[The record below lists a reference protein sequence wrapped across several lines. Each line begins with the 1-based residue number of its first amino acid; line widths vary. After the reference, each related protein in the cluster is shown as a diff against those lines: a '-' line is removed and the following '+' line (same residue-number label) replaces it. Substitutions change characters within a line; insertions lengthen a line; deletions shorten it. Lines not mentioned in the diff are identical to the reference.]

1 LRKFAENALLC
12 KPFLLAKLTTCFQ
25 LVMRAAEQIAREV
38 LLAGINRRRGG
49 NVRIIPFCANFCID
63 DLCLSRQFV
72 PARNINK
79 RCELLADSSKSKTTL
94 EDIARIAGVS
104 ISTVSRALNDQPL
117 ISTRTKQRIWALARE
132 HDYPFRQSIPTA
144 PIGAEG
150 SIVVVT
156 PYFHGRPLPLSHP
169 FFLELLANIGEA
181 ARSRDCD
188 FTVSHVAPSTY
199 EDLVLATTTSRASGV
214 IFLGQ
219 SSMHDELNR
228 LADTNAR
235 FVVWG
240 ARLPDQHYRSI
251 GSDNVLGGSRATS
264 HLARLGRRRI
274 AFIGGVDPEAMQRR
288 RGYQAALKNAGL
300 EFDPTLVCNVEFE
313 LESAEAAVSGM
324 LKRHVEF
331 DAVVGASDLIALG
344 VIRALARFGLAV
356 PRDVSVV
363 GYDDMLLSRL
373 STPALTTI
381 RQDSKEAGRMLVASI
396 LAPQSETGFDR
407 LPTELIVRESC
418 GA

>member
-1 LRKFAENALLC
+1 MADV
-12 KPFLLAKLTTCFQ
+12 Q
-25 LVMRAAEQIAREV
+25 
-38 LLAGINRRRGG
+38 AG
-49 NVRIIPFCANFCID
+49 
-63 DLCLSRQFV
+63 
-72 PARNINK
+72 
-79 RCELLADSSKSKTTL
+79 KTTL
-94 EDIARIAGVS
+94 EDLAKLAGVS
-104 ISTVSRALNDQPL
+104 ISTVSRALNDHPL
-117 ISTRTKQRIWALARE
+117 ISARTKQRIWALAQE
-132 HDYPFRQSIPTA
+132 HDYPFRQSMPTA

-150 SIVVVT
+150 SIVIVT

-181 ARSRDCD
+181 ARARDCD
-188 FTVSHVAPSTY
+188 FTVSHVAPATY

-219 SSMHDELNR
+219 SAMHKELNR
-228 LADTNAR
+228 LSETNAR

-240 ARLPDQHYRSI
+240 AKLPGQQYRSI
-251 GSDNVLGGSRATS
+251 GSDNLIGGARATA

-274 AFIGGVDPEAMQRR
+274 AFVGGTDPEAMQRR
-288 RGYQAALKNAGL
+288 RGYLTALKQAGL
-300 EFDPTLVCNVEFE
+300 ESDPALICDVEFE
-313 LESAEAAVSGM
+313 LESAEAAVSGL
-324 LKRHVEF
+324 LKRGIKF
-331 DAVVGASDLIALG
+331 DGVVAASDLIALG
-344 VIRALARFGLAV
+344 AIRALGRAGRAV

-381 RQDSKEAGRMLVASI
+381 RQDTREAGRLLVGSVLDPNSHA
-396 LAPQSETGFDR
+396 GFDR